1 MARPMSLNGGS
12 KQAFPRH
19 VGDGLLDLRALR
31 SQIVSAASVASDT
44 RQSLA
49 VRRRWQAYRELLE
62 HALDVRIEL
71 LQRSAESH
79 EQAIS
84 GRIGSVCRQYEAHDP
99 SHRQLCAMAQ
109 KRIAVATA
117 TSDGDVA

>member
-19 VGDGLLDLRALR
+19 VSDGLLDLRALR
-31 SQIVSAASVASDT
+31 SQIVGAARVARDA
-44 RQSLA
+44 RQSLP

-79 EQAIS
+79 ERAIS
-84 GRIGSVCRQYEAHDP
+84 GRVGLMCRRYEACDP
-99 SHRQLCAMAQ
+99 THRDLCVMAQ
-109 KRIAVATA
+109 KRIAASADLTG
-117 TSDGDVA
+117 GDAA